1 MGVVTHM
8 VESAT
13 QEPAINISVWFDV
26 RCPWCYLGK
35 RRLERAI
42 EQFEQRIPGVPVNVQ
57 HHSFE
62 LAPGIAER
70 FEGGEAEYLLQYEGV
85 PLEQSAR
92 TLPALEQ
99 LAAVEDVDIRF
110 DTVKNGNTRKAHR
123 VYQYAQNQG
132 LGEEFL
138 ERMFAAYFS
147 ESADLSLTNVLGTL
161 AADVGLDGEAAE
173 AAAESEEWDPLVKKD
188 HVRAQMLG
196 SGGVP
201 FALVNA
207 KYSISGAQEAEIVA
221 AALVTVAERDLGITA
236 KGQSEEHS
244 GE

>member
-1 MGVVTHM
+1 M
-8 VESAT
+8 VEAAA

-42 EQFEQRIPGVPVNVQ
+42 ELFEQRIPGVPVAVR

-62 LAPGIAER
+62 LAPGIADR
-70 FEGGEAEYLLQYEGV
+70 FDGGEAEYLLKYEGV

-92 TLPALEQ
+92 TLPALEK
-99 LAAVEDVDIRF
+99 LAASEGVEIRF
-110 DTVKNGNTRKAHR
+110 EALKHVNTRKAHR
-123 VYQYAQNQG
+123 VYQYAQDEG

-138 ERMFAAYFS
+138 ERAFAGYFAESRDLSSADTLVEFAA
-147 ESADLSLTNVLGTL
+147 T
-161 AADVGLDGEAAE
+161 VGLDTGKAREAAE
-173 AAAESEEWDPLVKKD
+173 SDAWDPAIKRD

-221 AALVTVAERDLGITA
+221 AALETVAEREFGITA
-236 KGQSEEHS
+236 DRDDGKHS